1 MTGLQ
6 TEVHYY
12 QHALDLITDVFDLD
26 CEDDMRETIEKSA
39 RHLYGLVHARYIVTT
54 RGLSKMVIGWFDDV
68 SSSALTLCVQ
78 VDKFKKSDFGKCPR
92 VHCESQPL
100 LPMGLSDIPY
110 QKSVKLYCARCE
122 DIYNPKSSR
131 HAQIDGAYFGAS
143 FHNILFQV
151 YPALIPQKSR
161 RRYEPRIFGFRV
173 HASAALAR
181 WQAEERVEMRRRL
194 KESGAAIDTS
204 KLFIE
209 DAAGEDSEAHDDGTR
224 EAAVAEQ
231 AVDIGAAR

>member
-1 MTGLQ
+1 
-6 TEVHYY
+6 
-12 QHALDLITDVFDLD
+12 
-26 CEDDMRETIEKSA
+26 
-39 RHLYGLVHARYIVTT
+39 
-54 RGLSKMVIGWFDDV
+54 
-68 SSSALTLCVQ
+68 
-78 VDKFKKSDFGKCPR
+78 
-92 VHCESQPL
+92 
-100 LPMGLSDIPY
+100 MGLSDVPY

-173 HASAALAR
+173 HAGAALAR
-181 WQAEERVEMRRRL
+181 WQAEERVDMRKRL
-194 KESGAAIDTS
+194 KEGGVAINTN

-209 DAAGEDSEAHDDGTR
+209 DAEANDSEVNDGAGRVT
-224 EAAVAEQ
+224 AGG
-231 AVDIGAAR
+231 DTTK